1 MSEAMTEQAAVDA
14 TKAPAVPGATAGQD
28 ARNDGND
35 LDTLLAEYDQQVR
48 PAPTPQTQPE
58 QKSGTDAVA
67 KPAADPDVAEVKRY
81 IFKQDMDK
89 TVKSI
94 RGELPSDYF
103 DDSLVKAWI
112 EAQAEED
119 PRLGLAW
126 ANRHSNPKQFEK
138 VVDTLGRKFSKQYG
152 KLPDKQATDDREA
165 VSAAV
170 RGASHRAPEGKAPDF
185 SGMNNAEFREEH
197 KKLYGYY
204 PPV

>member
-1 MSEAMTEQAAVDA
+1 MSEATTEHTAVDA
-14 TKAPAVPGATAGQD
+14 TTAPAVPGATAGQD

-58 QKSGTDAVA
+58 QKSGTDAIA

-89 TVKSI
+89 TVKSV
-94 RGELPSDYF
+94 RGDLDAGYF
-103 DDSLVKAWI
+103 KDSLVKAWI

-138 VVDTLGRKFSKQYG
+138 VVDTLGRKFSSEFG
-152 KLPDKQATDDREA
+152 KMPDKQATDDREA
-165 VSAAV
+165 VTAAV
-170 RGASHRAPEGKAPDF
+170 RGASHKAPEGKAPDY
-185 SGMNNAEFREEH
+185 SRMSNAEFREAHYKEH
-197 KKLYGYY
+197 GYY